1 VRDYLF
7 RDGSG
12 SGVSGGRYSAGQL
25 GRANPNYREKAD
37 EVNSSSTFPGSTE
50 PDVTKLGPPFLQIGT
65 EGGFLPS
72 PVLLN
77 YRPNAPTLLLAPAER
92 ADLIIDFSEVPPGS
106 RLILYND
113 APAPFPGPD
122 ERDDYYPGN
131 PKNPTRSTPGYG
143 PNTRALMQFRVGP
156 LVGAPDPPAPPV
168 VLPAIIPLNESS
180 ATTVR
185 DLTLNEDF
193 DA

>member
-1 VRDYLF
+1 LRGEQS
-7 RDGSG
+7 R
-12 SGVSGGRYSAGQL
+12 QL
-25 GRANPNYREKAD
+25 LIL
-37 EVNSSSTFPGSTE
+37 E
-50 PDVTKLGPPFLQIGT
+50 PDQT
-65 EGGFLPS
+65 
-72 PVLLN
+72 N

-143 PNTRALMQFRVGP
+143 PLDHR
-156 LVGAPDPPAPPV
+156 GASPSE
-168 VLPAIIPLNESS
+168 VLLHRSRN
-180 ATTVR
+180 
-185 DLTLNEDF
+185 
-193 DA
+193 